1 MAIPQ
6 RVCGFLLVTRPFPW
20 PRGLQKRIGRG
31 DDMLLTSERR
41 MASGRSGTSMFVRHS
56 ALPLDRIGFQQPL
69 KDQIIYRSRAN
80 LRTRSALL
88 TEECHSMN
96 HIIQIVLPSTNP
108 SLLMRTRPG
117 QILSVLPNFTNTQL
131 DPFIL
136 FDCSATTAWGGSEL
150 GDEIILIKGWDIR
163 ATEVY
168 AAR

>member
-1 MAIPQ
+1 
-6 RVCGFLLVTRPFPW
+6 
-20 PRGLQKRIGRG
+20 
-31 DDMLLTSERR
+31 
-41 MASGRSGTSMFVRHS
+41 
-56 ALPLDRIGFQQPL
+56 
-69 KDQIIYRSRAN
+69 
-80 LRTRSALL
+80 
-88 TEECHSMN
+88 MN

-131 DPFIL
+131 DAFTL

-150 GDEIILIKGWDIR
+150 GDEIILINGWDIK